1 MISPA
6 ASIGSSKNGCRQH
19 GKAKWGCS
27 DFSADRDWPGT
38 IIFVREL
45 QRIDDLKTRSDEN
58 GEDAYR
64 FGDRTRSFG
73 SGGGL

>member
-19 GKAKWGCS
+19 GKAKWAAH
-27 DFSADRDWPGT
+27 FSAARDWPDA

-45 QRIDDLKTRSDEN
+45 QSIDDFKARFDEN
-58 GEDAYR
+58 GAEAYL

-73 SGGGL
+73 SGDGL